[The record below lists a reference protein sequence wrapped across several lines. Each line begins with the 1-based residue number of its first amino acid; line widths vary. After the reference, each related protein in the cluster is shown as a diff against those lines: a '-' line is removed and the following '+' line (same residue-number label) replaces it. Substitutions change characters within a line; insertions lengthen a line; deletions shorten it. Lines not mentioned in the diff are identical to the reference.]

1 MHESEVV
8 LFLVLMLVSSI
19 TLYKVYYRN
28 SEIALKRAERESRER
43 ITLEKLEILRS
54 AIEMGYKE
62 EDLGKLDA
70 RLMTLIGRERFGG
83 IEHVAQDDPDLAMDL
98 EKVIRRHRRRTFEM
112 E

>member
-1 MHESEVV
+1 MHDGEVV
-8 LFLVLMLVSSI
+8 LFMVLMLVSSI
-19 TLYKVYYRN
+19 TFYKVYFRN
-28 SEIALKRAERESRER
+28 TEIALKRADRESRER

-70 RLMTLIGRERFGG
+70 RLMTLIGRERFSG
-83 IEHVAQDDPDLAMDL
+83 IEHLEQESPGLAMDL
-98 EKVIRRHRRRTFEM
+98 EKVIRRHRRRSFEM